1 MPEFRKW
8 FIVLAAVVLFAGL
21 ASAQVGGQPG
31 AGGTTGS
38 AFTCGVTNGAVTPTL
53 RAEGYTELAG
63 DIVIVCSGGV
73 APPLGSVIPTANIT
87 LFLNTAVTSRLL
99 STTSGSTTVNASEA
113 LLLVDEPGSG
123 LNGYGPSVPQTVCGN
138 PNFGAGVSV
147 VPVSPP
153 TCTEVVGVVG
163 GNIGVPTAG
172 VPVGNGTFTPG
183 ATPGANVFQGVTSG
197 NQVTFFGIP
206 VMPPATAGDTRVFRI
221 TNVRVNANGITAGGA
236 TPGSVTASLSI
247 NSASSIAITNST
259 LTVGFVEQG
268 LSATN
273 SGLRNTAN
281 SGAASS
287 SGASFAQCTSASI
300 TSTTNSSGALGVLQF
315 SENFATAFKIR
326 QNGNQNVPG
335 AIYNSESG
343 FIESLITG
351 SVSSTGSQEIAG
363 LADYGTRLKAVF
375 NNVPS
380 GVSLY
385 VTTRDVTN
393 DFNPSNAVGY
403 NVAQAVL
410 VVSETAGDGGLG
422 NGPSAAAQS
431 TTFGLVPSIGLAPV
445 AIGAGGVGTAVWE
458 VVNTNPSALDTIDFG
473 LFAAFTASAA
483 TNSPAPGSF
492 SVTLSYAPT
501 PSSGA
506 FTSTTGAAASS
517 SLGIPRFSDSLD
529 ITKTVATVNLC
540 TTAMLFPYVINVSG
554 FDTGIAIANTTTDP
568 FGTAAQSG
576 SCSLYF
582 YGTAA
587 PTTEPFVSPVVATG
601 TVWPTL
607 ASTVAPGFSGYM
619 IANCNFQYAHGF
631 AFVSDV
637 GARNLAMG
645 YLALIFFNSTNLS
658 RNGLSSAEQLN
669 N

>member
-1 MPEFRKW
+1 
-8 FIVLAAVVLFAGL
+8 
-21 ASAQVGGQPG
+21 
-31 AGGTTGS
+31 
-38 AFTCGVTNGAVTPTL
+38 
-53 RAEGYTELAG
+53 
-63 DIVIVCSGGV
+63 
-73 APPLGSVIPTANIT
+73 
-87 LFLNTAVTSRLL
+87 
-99 STTSGSTTVNASEA
+99 
-113 LLLVDEPGSG
+113 
-123 LNGYGPSVPQTVCGN
+123 
-138 PNFGAGVSV
+138 
-147 VPVSPP
+147 
-153 TCTEVVGVVG
+153 
-163 GNIGVPTAG
+163 VPTAG
-172 VPVGNGTFTPG
+172 VYNAVTNTFTAG
-183 ATPGANVFQGVTSG
+183 TTPGANIFQGVTSG

-221 TNVRVNANGITAGGA
+221 TNVRVNANGIVAGGN

-247 NSASSIAITNST
+247 SSSSSIAITNST

-281 SGAASS
+281 SSAASS
-287 SGASFAQCTSASI
+287 TGASFAQCTSASI
-300 TSTTNSSGALGVLQF
+300 TSTTSSSGALGVLQF

-326 QNGNQNVPG
+326 QNGAQNVPG

-343 FIESLITG
+343 FIESVITG

-403 NVAQAVL
+403 NAAQAVL
-410 VVSETAGDGGLG
+410 VVSETGGDGGIG
-422 NGPSAAAQS
+422 NGPSAASQS
-431 TTFGLVPSIGLAPV
+431 TTYGLIPSIGLAPV

-473 LFAAFTASAA
+473 LYAAFTASSA

-492 SVTLSYAPT
+492 TVTLSYAPT

-506 FTSTTGAAASS
+506 FTATTGAAASS

-568 FGTAAQSG
+568 FGTAPQAG

-587 PTTEPFVSPVVATG
+587 PTIEPYVSPIVATG

-607 ASTVAPGFSGYM
+607 ASTLAPGFSGYM
-619 IANCNFQYAHGF
+619 IANCNFQFAHGF

-645 YLALIFFNSTNLS
+645 YLALIFFNSSNLS

-669 N
+669 Q

>member
-1 MPEFRKW
+1 
-8 FIVLAAVVLFAGL
+8 
-21 ASAQVGGQPG
+21 
-31 AGGTTGS
+31 
-38 AFTCGVTNGAVTPTL
+38 
-53 RAEGYTELAG
+53 
-63 DIVIVCSGGV
+63 
-73 APPLGSVIPTANIT
+73 
-87 LFLNTAVTSRLL
+87 
-99 STTSGSTTVNASEA
+99 
-113 LLLVDEPGSG
+113 
-123 LNGYGPSVPQTVCGN
+123 LNGYGPSVAQIPCGN
-138 PNFGAGVSV
+138 PNFGAGVSFV
-147 VPVSPP
+147 GVTPP
-153 TCTEVVGVVG
+153 TCTEVVGTVG
-163 GNIGVPTAG
+163 GSVGVPTAG
-172 VPVGNGTFTPG
+172 VYNAVTNTYSAG

-197 NQVTFFGIP
+197 NQVTFFGVP

-236 TPGSVTASLSI
+236 TPGSVTASISI

-281 SGAASS
+281 TSAAAS

-300 TSTTNSSGALGVLQF
+300 TSTTSSSGALGVLQF
-315 SENFATAFKIR
+315 AENFATAFKIR
-326 QNGNQNVPG
+326 QNGAQNVPG

-343 FIESLITG
+343 FIGSFTTPITG
-351 SVSSTGSQEIAG
+351 SVSSTGSTEIAG

-385 VTTRDVTN
+385 VTTRDITN
-393 DFNPSNAVGY
+393 DFNPTNAVGY

-410 VVSETAGDGGLG
+410 VVSETASDGGLG
-422 NGPSAAAQS
+422 VGPSAA
-431 TTFGLVPSIGLAPV
+431 TSIGLAPV

-458 VVNTNPSALDTIDFG
+458 VINTNPSSLDTIDFG
-473 LFAAFTASAA
+473 LYAAFTASAA

-492 SVTLSYAPT
+492 TVTLSYAPT

-568 FGTAAQSG
+568 FGTAAQAG

-587 PTTEPFVSPVVATG
+587 PTTEPYVSPIVATG

-607 ASTVAPGFSGYM
+607 ASTLAPGFSGYM

-645 YLALIFFNSTNLS
+645 YLALIFYNSTLLGRS
-658 RNGLSSAEQLN
+658 GLSSAEQLN
-669 N
+669 Q